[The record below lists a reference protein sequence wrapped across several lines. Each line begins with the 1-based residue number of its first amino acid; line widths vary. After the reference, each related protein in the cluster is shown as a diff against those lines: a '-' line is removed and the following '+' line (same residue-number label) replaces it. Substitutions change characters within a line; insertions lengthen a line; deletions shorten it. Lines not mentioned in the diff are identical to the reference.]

1 MQNEDVETVY
11 NGVNPEA
18 ETEVAPEY
26 VENVNPA
33 ATPEET
39 RQKDIEEGVE
49 SYAKAVGELG
59 KSVGIKMNFKSQ
71 GIDRET
77 WFNSIEKVAYLAYED
92 QCSPANPRVPVVED
106 MKKILELVYDT
117 EEFM

>member
-1 MQNEDVETVY
+1 MQNVDVETVY

-39 RQKDIEEGVE
+39 KQKDIEEGVE
-49 SYAKAVGELG
+49 SYKNLLRQSG
-59 KSVGIKMNFKSQ
+59 M
-71 GIDRET
+71 
-77 WFNSIEKVAYLAYED
+77 
-92 QCSPANPRVPVVED
+92 
-106 MKKILELVYDT
+106 T
-117 EEFM
+117 EEQIDKAMKVQDWAQATGDEQIQAMANVPKGSI

>member
-1 MQNEDVETVY
+1 MQNVDVETVY

-39 RQKDIEEGVE
+39 KQKDIEEGVE
-49 SYAKAVGELG
+49 SYKNLLRQSG
-59 KSVGIKMNFKSQ
+59 M
-71 GIDRET
+71 
-77 WFNSIEKVAYLAYED
+77 
-92 QCSPANPRVPVVED
+92 
-106 MKKILELVYDT
+106 T
-117 EEFM
+117 EEQIDKAMKEVQDWAQATGDEQIQAMANVPKGSI